1 MAENPLTKLPLAG
14 QLGVSAVI
22 AALLCGGFYY
32 FWYSDALET
41 QKKQEAKLAELQKQI
56 RALEATANKLP
67 EFQREVQALEARL
80 ETLKRILPP
89 EKEMPDLMRRV
100 QYLAAQSSLQIRKFN
115 PAAPA
120 QKEFYQEV
128 PVNLD
133 LEGTYHNLGA
143 FLDRV
148 SRMSRLVN
156 VGNVKIKAQTKP
168 TINNTIAAS
177 AVATTYVYQDDP
189 ARGRDPEGQA
199 ADAWSERDEGA
210 RHEARCSPSHSPS
223 LLAGPALAP
232 GAGRGHPATRPPRP
246 LPGAADAA
254 RPPLDVELE
263 TGGYSYNSQG
273 RRDPFVS
280 LQRPVAADR
289 GPKTRK
295 PGMEG
300 FLIQEIALK
309 GIVKTKGG
317 GIGEASRSGFI
328 AMFLGADG
336 KSYFVTTGQRLYD
349 GVITAVDATSVTFR
363 QEVTDPLSPVKTR
376 EVRKSLYASEEARQ

>member
-1 MAENPLTKLPLAG
+1 MRRLLLLLV
-14 QLGVSAVI
+14 LGCPRE
-22 AALLCGGFYY
+22 AA
-32 FWYSDALET
+32 
-41 QKKQEAKLAELQKQI
+41 QKEARLAELQTQI

-89 EKEMPDLMRRV
+89 EKEMPDLMRRI

-115 PAAPA
+115 PSAVV

-128 PVNLD
+128 PVAID

-156 VGNVKIKAQTKP
+156 MGDVKIKAQSQP
-168 TINNTIAAS
+168 TINNTIRS
-177 AVATTYVYQDDP
+177 GPWPPPTSTRKTRRRRP
-189 ARGRDPEGQA
+189 RPEGQA
-199 ADAWSERDEGA
+199 AGGPEGHDEGPL
-210 RHEARCSPSHSPS
+210 EAGA
-223 LLAGPALAP
+223 LVFALASRL
-232 GAGRGHPATRPPRP
+232 RGDRPSRSRRPRP
-246 LPGAADAA
+246 RRRSDAAPTEAVPGAAPADAT

-263 TGGYSYNSQG
+263 TGGYAYNPQG

-309 GIVKTKGG
+309 GIVRTKGG
-317 GIGEASRSGFI
+317 GIGTRAGPASSPCSWAPTASRIS
-328 AMFLGADG
+328 
-336 KSYFVTTGQRLYD
+336 
-349 GVITAVDATSVTFR
+349 
-363 QEVTDPLSPVKTR
+363 
-376 EVRKSLYASEEARQ
+376 